1 MKKTFLTNLILLVFL
16 NLLVKPFWIFGIDRT
31 VQNTVGAED
40 YGVYAAMFSLS
51 IILNILLDVGITNF
65 NNRNIAQHSQLLRK
79 YFSNIVILKCLLGVI
94 YAVIALAV
102 GALLGFTFEKYKLF
116 IFLIFNQFLLSF
128 ILYLR
133 SNISGLHK
141 YKTDSIVSVIDR
153 VLMIVLCGYLLLTYR
168 SYFKIEW
175 FVYAQTISYT
185 ITCAIAF
192 IIVYRN
198 ASFFRIRFNFAFLL
212 LIIKQSYPFAL
223 LVLLMGLYTRMD
235 MVMVE
240 YLLPNGAEQAGI
252 YAQSYR
258 ILDAVSM
265 FAYLFASLLLPMFA
279 KMLRARDSIGQL
291 TKLSFV
297 LLIIP
302 TLVFVICT
310 WFYAWELM
318 NLMYHHHFN
327 ESTDIYKVL
336 IIGFVPISSSYI
348 FGTLLTANNSLRQ
361 LNIIAC
367 CGMILNFVLNMIF
380 IPQYGA
386 YGAALAS
393 VVTLYLT
400 AIIQIVLST
409 RIFSFEIQYKTI
421 FLLVVFIALTI
432 TLCLTLKGALSENW
446 IYNMAMLM
454 IIAFAGAFAI
464 RLLRIKDLFAIVK
477 HDV

>member
-1 MKKTFLTNLILLVFL
+1 VKKTFLTNLILLVFL

-380 IPQYGA
+380 IPQHGA

>member
-367 CGMILNFVLNMIF
+367 CGMVLNFVLNMIF
-380 IPQYGA
+380 IPQHGA

>member
-1 MKKTFLTNLILLVFL
+1 VKKTFLTNLILLVFL

-141 YKTDSIVSVIDR
+141 YKTDSVVSVIDR

-185 ITCAIAF
+185 ITSAIAF

-367 CGMILNFVLNMIF
+367 CGMVLNFVLNMIF
-380 IPQYGA
+380 IPQHGA

>member
-1 MKKTFLTNLILLVFL
+1 M
-16 NLLVKPFWIFGIDRT
+16 VKPFWIFGIDRT

-141 YKTDSIVSVIDR
+141 YKTDSVVSVIDR

-185 ITCAIAF
+185 ITSAIAF

-380 IPQYGA
+380 IPQHGA

>member
-1 MKKTFLTNLILLVFL
+1 
-16 NLLVKPFWIFGIDRT
+16 IDRT

-380 IPQYGA
+380 IPQHGA

>member
-1 MKKTFLTNLILLVFL
+1 
-16 NLLVKPFWIFGIDRT
+16 
-31 VQNTVGAED
+31 
-40 YGVYAAMFSLS
+40 
-51 IILNILLDVGITNF
+51 
-65 NNRNIAQHSQLLRK
+65 
-79 YFSNIVILKCLLGVI
+79 
-94 YAVIALAV
+94 
-102 GALLGFTFEKYKLF
+102 
-116 IFLIFNQFLLSF
+116 
-128 ILYLR
+128 
-133 SNISGLHK
+133 
-141 YKTDSIVSVIDR
+141 
-153 VLMIVLCGYLLLTYR
+153 
-168 SYFKIEW
+168 
-175 FVYAQTISYT
+175 
-185 ITCAIAF
+185 
-192 IIVYRN
+192 
-198 ASFFRIRFNFAFLL
+198 
-212 LIIKQSYPFAL
+212 
-223 LVLLMGLYTRMD
+223 MD

-380 IPQYGA
+380 IPQHGA

>member
-79 YFSNIVILKCLLGVI
+79 YFSNIVILKCLLGVV
-94 YAVIALAV
+94 YALVAIIV
-102 GALLGFTFEKYKLF
+102 GALLGFTFEKYTLF

-153 VLMIVLCGYLLLTYR
+153 VLMIVLCGYLLLGYR
-168 SYFKIEW
+168 ESFRIEW
-175 FVYAQTISYT
+175 FVYAQTISYA
-185 ITCAIAF
+185 ITCTIAF

-198 ASFFRIRFNFAFLL
+198 ARFFKIRFNFTFLK
-212 LIIKQSYPFAL
+212 LIVKQSYPFAL

-240 YLLPNGAEQAGI
+240 YMLPNGAEQAGI

-265 FAYLFASLLLPMFA
+265 FAYLFATLLLPMFA
-279 KMLRARDSIGQL
+279 KMLRARDSVGQL
-291 TKLSFV
+291 TKLSFI

-327 ESTDIYKVL
+327 ESADIYKVL

-348 FGTLLTANNSLRQ
+348 FGTLLTANNSLKQ

-367 CGMILNFVLNMIF
+367 CGMVLNFMLNVMF

>member
-380 IPQYGA
+380 IPQHGA

>member
-141 YKTDSIVSVIDR
+141 YKTDSVVSVIDR

-185 ITCAIAF
+185 ITSAIAF

-380 IPQYGA
+380 IPQHGA

>member
-1 MKKTFLTNLILLVFL
+1 M
-16 NLLVKPFWIFGIDRT
+16 VKPFWIFGIDRT

-380 IPQYGA
+380 IPQHGA

>member
-185 ITCAIAF
+185 ITSAIAF

-380 IPQYGA
+380 IPQHGA